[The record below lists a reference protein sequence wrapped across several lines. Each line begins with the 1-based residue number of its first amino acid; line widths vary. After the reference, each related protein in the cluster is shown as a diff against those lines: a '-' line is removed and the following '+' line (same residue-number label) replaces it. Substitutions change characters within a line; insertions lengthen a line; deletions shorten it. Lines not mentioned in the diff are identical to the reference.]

1 MFPGEMYVMTI
12 FGVLSFA
19 DQGVYDVIQNL
30 GSIVARFVFLPLE
43 DAGYLYFTQLLVRGK
58 TVQEQDPVRLTL

>member
-1 MFPGEMYVMTI
+1 MYVMTI

>member
-58 TVQEQDPVRLTL
+58 TVQEQDPVRFML